1 VRRVFRDYANLS
13 KMNASLG
20 SLKHVPLFAGLN
32 EEELKEIRA
41 IGVPMQVAKGE
52 ILFSDCEE
60 SNGLYVLLS
69 GNVKLY
75 KVSPEGKEQIIHVIS
90 PPDTFAEASVSLR
103 GSHPFY
109 AETLSD
115 CRLLFLPKRD
125 LHRVL
130 KKRSRLSANMNIALS
145 QYVKRYASLI
155 EDLSLKEVPSRI
167 ARYLLDISFRQS
179 KEAKSIEEVELD
191 LNRSQLASRLGTIRE
206 TLSKNLAKMKAKG
219 IIDVK
224 KNRIVILDRENLEKV
239 ASGLKS

>member
-1 VRRVFRDYANLS
+1 
-13 KMNASLG
+13 MNMPLR

-32 EEELKEIRA
+32 EEELKEVRA
-41 IGVPMQVAKGE
+41 IGVPMQVARRE

-75 KVSPEGKEQIIHVIS
+75 KVSPEGREQIIHVIS
-90 PPDTFAEASVSLR
+90 APDTFAEASIFLR

-115 CRLLFLPKRD
+115 CQLLLLPKRG
-125 LHRVL
+125 LQRVI
-130 KKRSRLSANMNIALS
+130 KRSSRLSANMNIALS

-167 ARYLLDISFRQS
+167 ARYLLDLSAKQS
-179 KEAKSIEEVELD
+179 KEAKSSEDIEVD
-191 LNRSQLASRLGTIRE
+191 LSRSQLASRLGTIRE
-206 TLSKNLAKMKAKG
+206 TLSKSLAKMKAKG

-224 KNRIVILDRENLEKV
+224 RSRILILDRGVLEKM
-239 ASGLKS
+239 ASGRKL

>member
-1 VRRVFRDYANLS
+1 ML
-13 KMNASLG
+13 KMNVPLR

-32 EEELKEIRA
+32 EEELKEIRTIA
-41 IGVPMQVAKGE
+41 AAMQVEKRK

-69 GNVKLY
+69 GKVKLY

-90 PPDTFAEASVSLR
+90 PPDTFAEASVFLK

-115 CRLLFLPKRD
+115 CELLFFPKGD
-125 LHRVL
+125 FHRVI
-130 KKRSRLSANMNIALS
+130 KKSSRLSSNMTIALS

-167 ARYLLDISFRQS
+167 AKYLLDLSLKQS
-179 KEAKSIEEVELD
+179 KEAKSPGEVELD
-191 LNRSQLASRLGTIRE
+191 LSRSQLASRLGTIRE
-206 TLSKNLAKMKAKG
+206 TLSKTLANMKAKK
-219 IIDVK
+219 IIDVD
-224 KNRIVILDRENLEKV
+224 KNRILILNRKALEKLG
-239 ASGLKS
+239 AGHKL